1 MLHSIVQLPINLVL
15 QNPLILL
22 ITFWPKFYWSL
33 FRPSL
38 DRHRRSIWQ
47 IITEPVPD
55 FGTKTKNIQNRIV
68 CLKERYYCHSYYQI
82 KGAYAHLNESSAKD
96 LDEAVHAA
104 KAIIYYDDPLRM
116 AIPYEFLLKRL
127 PKPPDGITK
136 GLLSLSLII
145 SIYSW
150 IVAKGLTRLWYQL
163 VTAHLFKKDTHNI
176 FVRFG
181 RKRRHKSR
189 QLPTLHIKMFTTHA
203 NPDENAFSWDTDGI
217 PFVIDNSA
225 TGIICNVRKLF
236 VGPLQPTR
244 VTLETAEGLTTKTK
258 YVGTMRLVLTDDAR
272 KHHTYNVP
280 DCVYDPDS
288 PINILGVPFVGK
300 FFGDQSSDM
309 YELDGTTVCSGST
322 KSHFIWDHG
331 KHERHFMH
339 GLSELPELYLYVG
352 TGYFNAFTT
361 RIRKVFN
368 DKVHYAFS
376 SAFSLEPQLQTG
388 DPTNLEAMLG
398 PEGEQDKNENPIY
411 QWYCPE
417 TCDSITPS
425 QESDNTDTNPKL
437 NSKQFD
443 FKLGMDLV
451 YRDGKGNNATV
462 VYEGA
467 SSDTLTH
474 TVRLEN
480 GTRIDVHDSNLQ
492 LLDQPDFS
500 NIPTTP
506 LDYRNEVGHGLSLEE
521 AQALA
526 RPRTLSPLQ
535 QELMSWHHRLY
546 HLPFRTIFRLADL
559 GILPK
564 RFLECRNKQ
573 PLCIACQFG
582 QAHRRPWR
590 TKGKKSGS
598 IRKKEQVA
606 PGDGVSIDQIISAQ
620 PGLIPQMAGFLTS
633 QRLWGCTTFVD
644 HVSDYVYVHLM
655 RDITLDETLLAKS
668 AWEKVMAQAGH
679 MVKHYHA
686 DNGRFAD
693 NGFIDSIN
701 DSDQKI
707 TFCGVGAHHQ
717 NGIVENKNKIL
728 TQGARTLLLHGM
740 RMWPQMVDEMFWPFA
755 MKAVAERLNTLQID
769 TLGRTPESILHGI
782 DVEDIPVKSFH
793 TLFCPVYVLDARLQ
807 NAGGAGPPK
816 WEPRSRIG
824 VYLGHSPFHA
834 GSVALVWNPT
844 TGRVSPQFHVVFDD
858 DFSTVPYMEAGTIP
872 PNWKELVQYS
882 SERATAE
889 DVALADTWLNSSSQN
904 VDGKDRMN
912 DPFAIVTDHHNRRKT
927 ETTVTTPPK
936 PNQTTASEGDS
947 SSPSQTEHSSEPAA
961 NSFATS
967 GRKPSSAQHGSDR
980 TGAITDT
987 FGDSNPAIDTRSHDY
1002 QKESLM
1008 MPHKQ
1013 NPYENG
1019 LRRSQRLQEK
1029 RQAETTRKRKAHVTF
1044 GTAATTKVA
1053 FGLFSL
1059 FAMTSNLTMPKHRVN
1074 KDTTFT
1080 QHCMNRF
1087 HEVNELYD
1095 GTMNEVHQLM
1105 YSTDISSNE
1114 CFTFTQAMKQDDKLS
1129 FVEAMEKEINDHE
1142 SRSHWAVVHRDTLP
1156 TKARPIKAIWSF
1168 KRKRAPDGSLLKHK
1182 ARMCAHGGMQQWGDS
1197 YWETYSPVV
1206 NMLTVRLILAIAK
1219 IHKLDS
1225 KAIDFVLAFP
1235 QADLEEDIW
1244 MDLPAGFQ
1252 VDGQTEGDSDRHYL
1266 LKLKANLY
1274 GLKQASYNWYE
1285 KLKQAFIDRDFKPS
1299 DIDPCLYIGNNMI
1312 VLTYVDD
1319 CIIIGPAIKEIDAF
1333 VTSMK
1338 EGNENFVLTDEGDI
1352 DKFLGI
1358 EITQLDKNR
1367 FKISQPYLIDRIVSL
1382 LNLNQDDLG
1391 YQTNPKATPVG
1402 KPVLNKDLAGKP
1414 RKEDWNY
1421 RTAVGMLTYLQGNSR
1436 PEISMSVHQ
1445 TARFCNDPKLS
1456 HEKAIKR
1463 LGRYLMHTRKEG
1475 IVYNPD
1481 ISKGLECYVD
1491 ADFAGGYS
1499 PETADDAANLLS
1511 RTGMVIMYAN
1521 CPIYWRSSLQTEIAL
1536 STAEAEYIALSSA
1549 LRVVLPLMTMMEE
1562 IDSVFPL
1569 HIDKPSFVCKVHEDN
1584 QSCIKMAT
1592 GNKFS
1597 PRTKHIAL
1605 KYHHFKSHVKSGRV
1619 DINYCPT
1626 DLQLAD
1632 ILTKPLPNESFYTLR
1647 YMLCG
1652 WGHKSQQRTY

>member
-1 MLHSIVQLPINLVL
+1 MP
-15 QNPLILL
+15 
-22 ITFWPKFYWSL
+22 T
-33 FRPSL
+33 RM
-38 DRHRRSIWQ
+38 
-47 IITEPVPD
+47 
-55 FGTKTKNIQNRIV
+55 V
-68 CLKERYYCHSYYQI
+68 CLRDRYYCHSYYQVQ
-82 KGAYAHLNESSAKD
+82 GAFAHLHQNPDKD
-96 LDEAVHAA
+96 LNEAVDAA
-104 KAIIYYDDPLRM
+104 TRVVYFDDPLRLTV
-116 AIPYEFLLKRL
+116 PYNYFLERLKE
-127 PKPPDGITK
+127 PPDGILK
-136 GLLSLSLII
+136 SAFALGLIVFAFSLPITI
-145 SIYSW
+145 
-150 IVAKGLTRLWYQL
+150 GLMRLWSNIL
-163 VTAHLFKKDTHNI
+163 SARMLRADNRNI
-176 FVRFG
+176 FVSHG
-181 RKRRHKSR
+181 RRRRRKTRPLKR
-189 QLPTLHIKMFTTHA
+189 LHIRLFAAKA
-203 NPDENAFSWDTDGI
+203 NTSDRNAISWDTDGI
-217 PFVIDNSA
+217 AFVIDNSA

-236 VGPLQPTR
+236 PGPLVPTR

-258 YVGTMRLVLTDDAR
+258 LVGTMRLVLTDDANVN
-272 KHHTYNVP
+272 HTYEVP
-280 DCVYDPDS
+280 GCVFDPES
-288 PINILGVPFVGK
+288 PINIIGVPTLGK
-300 FFGDQSSDM
+300 FFGDQSDALHEM
-309 YELDGTTVCSGST
+309 DGTTVCSGST

-339 GLSELPELYLYVG
+339 GESQLPELYLYVG
-352 TGYFNAFTT
+352 TGYFEAFTT
-361 RIRKVFN
+361 RIRKYFG
-368 DKVHYAFS
+368 DKVHYAYS
-376 SAFSLEPQLQTG
+376 SAYSLEPELQPG
-388 DPTNLEAMLG
+388 DPSNMKDMLD
-398 PEGEQDKNENPIY
+398 PERAFKDENPIH
-411 QWYCPE
+411 QWYSPE
-417 TCDSITPS
+417 T
-425 QESDNTDTNPKL
+425 NDTAICSKAPPDPDDIP
-437 NSKQFD
+437 NSSQFD

-451 YRDGKGNNATV
+451 YRDGKGNNVTA

-467 SSDTLTH
+467 STDGLTH

-480 GTRIDVHDSNLQ
+480 GKKIDVHDSNLQ
-492 LLDQPDFS
+492 LLNQPDFA
-500 NIPTTP
+500 NIPKTP
-506 LDYRNEVGHGLSLEE
+506 LDYRNEVGNGISMQE

-546 HLPFRTIFRLADL
+546 HLPFRIMFRLADI

-573 PLCIACQFG
+573 PICIACQFG

-590 TKGKKSGS
+590 TKGKKGGS
-598 IRKKEQVA
+598 IRTKAQTD
-606 PGDGVSIDQIISAQ
+606 PGDGVSVDQIISAQ
-620 PGLIPQMAGFLTS
+620 PGLIPQMSGFLTS

-655 RDITLDETLLAKS
+655 RDMTLDETLLAKQ
-668 AWEKVMAQAGH
+668 AWEKVIAQAGRT
-679 MVKHYHA
+679 VKHYHA

-693 NGFIDSIN
+693 NGFIDSVN
-701 DSDQKI
+701 ASNQTI

-807 NAGGAGPPK
+807 SAGGAGPPK
-816 WEPRSRIG
+816 WEPRARIG
-824 VYLGHSPFHA
+824 VYMGHSPFHA

-858 DFSTVPYMEAGTIP
+858 DFSTVSYMEAGTIP
-872 PNWKELVQYS
+872 PNWEELVQYS

-889 DVALADTWLNSSSQN
+889 DVEMADTWLSSSSQN
-904 VDGKDRMN
+904 VEEKDRLN
-912 DPFAIVTDHHNRRKT
+912 DPFAIVTDHHKRQKT
-927 ETTVTTPPK
+927 DATGTKPPK
-936 PNQTTASEGDS
+936 PTQTSASEGEKFYN
-947 SSPSQTEHSSEPAA
+947 SQMNHSSEPAA
-961 NSFATS
+961 NSFA
-967 GRKPSSAQHGSDR
+967 SSSSIDR
-980 TGAITDT
+980 AGVHIDI
-987 FGDSNPAIDTRSHDY
+987 FGDSNPAIDSKSHDY
-1002 QKESLM
+1002 QKESLK
-1008 MPHKQ
+1008 MPQRQ
-1013 NPYENG
+1013 NPRENG
-1019 LRRSQRLQEK
+1019 LRRSPRLIEK
-1029 RQAETTRKRKAHVTF
+1029 RGRESAMKKKAHVTF
-1044 GTAATTKVA
+1044 GTAAATKVV
-1053 FGLFSL
+1053 FGLYSM
-1059 FAMTSNLTMPKHRVN
+1059 FAMASNLTMPHHPIN
-1074 KDTTFT
+1074 KDATFT
-1080 QHCMNRF
+1080 ERCMNRF

-1095 GTMNEVHQLM
+1095 GTMNEIHNMM
-1105 YSTDISSNE
+1105 YHTDISSNE
-1114 CFTFTQAMKQDDKLS
+1114 CFTFKQAMKQDDKLS

-1142 SRSHWAVVHRDTLP
+1142 QRGHWEIVHRDTLP
-1156 TKARPIKAIWSF
+1156 TKAKPIKAIWSF

-1206 NMLTVRLILAIAK
+1206 NMLSVRLILAIAK
-1219 IHKLDS
+1219 LHNLDS

-1244 MDLPAGFQ
+1244 MDLPIGFQ
-1252 VDGQTEGDSDRHYL
+1252 VTTQTEEDSDRFYL

-1285 KLKQAFIDRDFKPS
+1285 KLKQALVDRNFTPS
-1299 DIDPCLYIGNNMI
+1299 DIDPCLYIGNGMI

-1319 CIIIGPAIKEIDAF
+1319 CIIIGPSIKDIDTF
-1333 VTSMK
+1333 VTSMM
-1338 EGNENFVLTDEGDI
+1338 EGTENFVLTDEGDI

-1358 EITQLDKNR
+1358 EITQLSGNR
-1367 FKISQPYLIDRIVSL
+1367 FKISQPYLIDRIVAL

-1391 YQTNPKATPVG
+1391 FNTNPKTTPVG
-1402 KPVLNKDLAGKP
+1402 KPVLNKDLDGKP

-1463 LGRYLMHTRKEG
+1463 LGRYLLHTKNEG
-1475 IVYNPD
+1475 IVYSPD
-1481 ISKGLECYVD
+1481 TSKGLECYVD

-1499 PETADDAANLLS
+1499 PETGHDAENLLS

-1549 LRVVLPLMTMMEE
+1549 LRQVLPLMTMMEE
-1562 IDSVFPL
+1562 INKVIPL
-1569 HIDKPSFVCKVHEDN
+1569 HIDKPNFVCKVHEDN

-1592 GNKFS
+1592 GTKFS

-1605 KYHHFKSHVKSGRV
+1605 KYHHFRSNVKNGRI
-1619 DINYCPT
+1619 DISYCPT

-1652 WGHKSQQRTY
+1652 WGHTSKEKV

>member
-1 MLHSIVQLPINLVL
+1 MIL
-15 QNPLILL
+15 QNPLFRLC
-22 ITFWPKFYWSL
+22 TFWPKFYWSL
-33 FRPSL
+33 FRPSS
-38 DRHRRSIWQ
+38 DRRRRSIWT
-47 IITEPVPD
+47 IIWNPVPD
-55 FGTKTKNIQNRIV
+55 FGPKTNNIPHRIV
-68 CLKERYYCHSYYQI
+68 CLRDRYYCHSFYQVQ
-82 KGAYAHLNESSAKD
+82 GAFAHLNQSPEKD

-104 KAIIYYDDPLRM
+104 TAFVFYDDPLRL
-116 AIPYEFLLKRL
+116 AVPYEYLFKRL
-127 PKPPDGITK
+127 PEPPDGMLKSILSLGLIFLIYFLIVFK
-136 GLLSLSLII
+136 GLI
-145 SIYSW
+145 
-150 IVAKGLTRLWYQL
+150 RLWYQL
-163 VTAHLFKKDTHNI
+163 LTAYLFKIDSRNI
-176 FVRFG
+176 FVRYG
-181 RKRRHKSR
+181 RKCRRKRPSM
-189 QLPTLHIKMFTTHA
+189 PTLHIKMFTTKA
-203 NPDENAFSWDTDGI
+203 NQSDENAFSWDTDGI

-225 TGIICNVRKLF
+225 TGIISNVRKLF
-236 VGPLQPTR
+236 VGPLTPTR
-244 VTLETAEGLTTKTK
+244 VTLETAEGTTTKTK
-258 YVGTMRLVLTDDAR
+258 FVGTLRLVLTDDAR
-272 KHHTYNVP
+272 KHHTYDVP
-280 DCVYDPDS
+280 DCVFDPDT
-288 PINILGVPFVGK
+288 PINILGVPFLGK
-300 FFGDQSSDM
+300 HFGDGSSDM
-309 YELDGTTVCSGST
+309 YEMDGTTVCSGST
-322 KSHFIWDHG
+322 KSHLIWDHG
-331 KHERHFMH
+331 KYERHFMH
-339 GLSELPELYLYVG
+339 GSSELPELYLYVG
-352 TGYFNAFTT
+352 TGYFKAFTT
-361 RIRKVFN
+361 RINKYFG

-376 SAFSLEPQLQTG
+376 SAFTLDPNSQIG
-388 DPTNLEAMLG
+388 DPANPETMLG
-398 PEGEQDKNENPIY
+398 PEGDIEDENPIH

-417 TCDSITPS
+417 TCDTVASSKASNDTDARP
-425 QESDNTDTNPKL
+425 ES
-437 NSKQFD
+437 NSSQFD

-451 YRDGKGNNATV
+451 YRDGKGNNVTA

-467 SSDTLTH
+467 SADGLTH

-480 GTRIDVHDSNLQ
+480 GTRVDVHDSNLQ
-492 LLDQPDFS
+492 LIDQPDFA
-500 NIPTTP
+500 NIPRTP
-506 LDYRNEVGHGLSLEE
+506 LDYRNEVGKGLTLQE
-521 AQALA
+521 AQSLA

-546 HLPFRTIFRLADL
+546 HLPFRIIFRLADI

-590 TKGKKSGS
+590 TKGKKGGS
-598 IRKKEQVA
+598 IRKKEQTA

-620 PGLIPQMAGFLTS
+620 PGLIPQMSGFLTS

-655 RDITLDETLLAKS
+655 RDMTLDETLLAKA
-668 AWEKVMAQAGH
+668 AWEKVMAQAGRT
-679 MVKHYHA
+679 VKHYHA

-693 NGFIDSIN
+693 NGFIDSVN

-782 DVEDIPVKSFH
+782 DVEDLPVKSFH

-807 NAGGAGPPK
+807 SAGGAGPPK

-858 DFSTVPYMEAGTIP
+858 DFSTVTYMEAGTIP
-872 PNWKELVQYS
+872 PNWEELVKYS
-882 SERATAE
+882 SERATPE

-904 VDGKDRMN
+904 VDGKDRLN
-912 DPFAIVTDHHNRRKT
+912 DPFAIVTDHHRRRKT
-927 ETTVTTPPK
+927 DTTGTTPPK
-936 PNQTTASEGDS
+936 PNHTSASEGES
-947 SSPSQTEHSSEPAA
+947 SSPSQTEHPSEPAA

-967 GRKPSSAQHGSDR
+967 GRTPSNARNGSDR

-987 FGDSNPAIDTRSHDY
+987 FGDSNPAIDPKSHDY
-1002 QKESLM
+1002 QKESLK
-1008 MPHKQ
+1008 MPQRQ
-1013 NPYENG
+1013 NPHENG
-1019 LRRSQRLQEK
+1019 LRRSPRLQEK
-1029 RQAETTRKRKAHVTF
+1029 RKVEEAKKRKAHVTF
-1044 GTAATTKVA
+1044 GTAATTKVV

-1059 FAMTSNLTMPKHRVN
+1059 FAMASNLTMPKHRIN
-1074 KDTTFT
+1074 KDATFT
-1080 QHCMNRF
+1080 EHCMNRF

-1095 GTMNEVHQLM
+1095 GTMNEVHHMM

-1114 CFTFTQAMKQDDKLS
+1114 CFTFKQAMKQDDKLS

-1142 SRSHWAVVHRDTLP
+1142 SRDHWYIVHRDTLP
-1156 TKARPIKAIWSF
+1156 QNKKPIKAIWSF

-1219 IHKLDS
+1219 IHNLDS

-1244 MDLPAGFQ
+1244 MDLPIGFQ
-1252 VDGQTEGDSDRHYL
+1252 VDGQTEADSDRYYV
-1266 LKLKANLY
+1266 LKLRANLY

-1285 KLKQAFIDRDFKPS
+1285 KLKQALVDRSFKPS
-1299 DIDPCLYIGNNMI
+1299 DIDPCLYIGNGMI
-1312 VLTYVDD
+1312 ILTYVDD
-1319 CIIIGPAIKEIDAF
+1319 CIIVGPSMKDIDSF

-1338 EGNENFVLTDEGDI
+1338 EGTENFILTDEGDI

-1358 EITQLDKNR
+1358 EISQLDKNR

-1382 LNLNQDDLG
+1382 LNLNQDELG
-1391 YQTNPKATPVG
+1391 FQTNPKATPVG
-1402 KPVLNKDLAGKP
+1402 KPVLNKDLEGKP
-1414 RKEDWNY
+1414 RKEEWNY

-1463 LGRYLMHTRKEG
+1463 LGRYLMHTKNEG

-1499 PETADDAANLLS
+1499 PETGHDADNLLS

-1549 LRVVLPLMTMMEE
+1549 LRQVLPLMTMMEE

-1569 HIDKPSFVCKVHEDN
+1569 HIDKPNFVCKVHEDN

-1592 GNKFS
+1592 GTKFS

-1605 KYHHFKSHVKSGRV
+1605 KYHHFRSHCKSGRV
-1619 DINYCPT
+1619 DITYCPT
-1626 DLQLAD
+1626 DQQLAD
-1632 ILTKPLPNESFYTLR
+1632 ILTKPLPSESFYTLR

-1652 WGHKSQQRTY
+1652 WGHKSQRT

>member
-1 MLHSIVQLPINLVL
+1 M
-15 QNPLILL
+15 
-22 ITFWPKFYWSL
+22 
-33 FRPSL
+33 
-38 DRHRRSIWQ
+38 
-47 IITEPVPD
+47 
-55 FGTKTKNIQNRIV
+55 V
-68 CLKERYYCHSYYQI
+68 CLRDRYYCHSFYQVQ
-82 KGAYAHLNESSAKD
+82 GAYTHLHQSSEKD
-96 LDEAVHAA
+96 LDEAIQTAT
-104 KAIIYYDDPLRM
+104 AIIYYDDPLSL
-116 AIPYEFLLKRL
+116 AIPYEYLLKWL
-127 PKPPDGITK
+127 PEPPDGITK
-136 GLLSLSLII
+136 SLLSLTIII
-145 SIYSW
+145 SIYSM
-150 IVAKGLTRLWYQL
+150 IVIKGLICLWYQL
-163 VTAHLFKKDTHNI
+163 ISARLFKIDTRNI
-176 FVRFG
+176 FVSHG
-181 RKRRHKSR
+181 RRRRRKSR
-189 QLPTLHIKMFTTHA
+189 LIPTLHIKMFTTHT

-236 VGPLQPTR
+236 VGPLTPTR
-244 VTLETAEGLTTKTK
+244 VTLETAEGQTTKTK
-258 YVGTMRLVLTDDAR
+258 YVGTLRLVLTDDAH
-272 KHHTYNVP
+272 KHHSYDVTG
-280 DCVYDPDS
+280 CVFDPDS
-288 PINILGVPFVGK
+288 PINILGVPFLGK
-300 FFGDQSSDM
+300 HFGDQSSDFDEM
-309 YELDGTTVCSGST
+309 DGTTVCSGST
-322 KSHFIWDHG
+322 KSCFIWDHS

-361 RIRKVFN
+361 RINKFVG
-368 DKVHYAFS
+368 DKIHYAFS
-376 SAFSLEPQLQTG
+376 SAFSLDPNPQIG
-388 DPTNLEAMLG
+388 DPTNLEAMIG
-398 PEGEQDKNENPIY
+398 PEGDKANPISD
-411 QWYCPE
+411 WYCPKK
-417 TCDSITPS
+417 CDSVTTSIPS
-425 QESDNTDTNPKL
+425 GDTDNNPTSTSKL
-437 NSKQFD
+437 FD
-443 FKLGMDLV
+443 FVLGMDLV
-451 YRDGKGNNATV
+451 YRDGKGNNVTA

-467 SSDTLTH
+467 SADNLTH
-474 TVRLEN
+474 TVRLQD
-480 GTRIDVHDSNLQ
+480 GTKLDVHDSNLQ

-500 NIPTTP
+500 NIPKTP

-521 AQALA
+521 AQTLA
-526 RPRTLSPLQ
+526 RQRPLSPLQ

-564 RFLECRNKQ
+564 RFLECRNKK

-598 IRKKEQVA
+598 IRTKEQVA

-655 RDITLDETLLAKS
+655 RDMTLDETLLAKS
-668 AWEKVMAQAGH
+668 AWEKVMAQAGRT
-679 MVKHYHA
+679 VRHYHA

-755 MKAVAERLNTLQID
+755 LKAVAERLNTLQID
-769 TLGRTPESILHGI
+769 SLGRTPESILHGI
-782 DVEDIPVKSFH
+782 DIEDIPVKSFH
-793 TLFCPVYVLDARLQ
+793 TLFCPIYVLDARLQ

-824 VYLGHSPFHA
+824 IYLGHSPFHA

-858 DFSTVPYMEAGTIP
+858 DFSTVSYMEAGTIP

-882 SERATAE
+882 SERATDE

-904 VDGKDRMN
+904 VDAKDRLN
-912 DPFAIVTDHHNRRKT
+912 DPFAIVTDHHKRRKT
-927 ETTVTTPPK
+927 ATTETTPPK
-936 PNQTTASEGDS
+936 PNLTSASEGDS
-947 SSPSQTEHSSEPAA
+947 SSPSQTEHSSETAV

-967 GRKPSSAQHGSDR
+967 GRKPSNAQNGRER
-980 TGAITDT
+980 TGVFTDT
-987 FGDSNPAIDTRSHDY
+987 FGDSNPTIDSGSHDY
-1002 QKESLM
+1002 QNESLK
-1008 MPHKQ
+1008 MPQRQ
-1013 NPYENG
+1013 NPHENG
-1019 LRRSQRLQEK
+1019 LRRSPRLQEK
-1029 RQAETTRKRKAHVTF
+1029 RKTDEMRRKKAHVTF
-1044 GTAATTKVA
+1044 GTAATSKVT
-1053 FGLFSL
+1053 FVLFSL
-1059 FAMTSNLTMPKHRVN
+1059 VAMTSNLTMPQHRIN
-1074 KDTTFT
+1074 KDATFT
-1080 QHCMNRF
+1080 QHCINRF

-1114 CFTFTQAMKQDDKLS
+1114 CFTFKQAMKQDDRLS
-1129 FVEAMEKEINDHE
+1129 FVTAMEKEINDHE
-1142 SRSHWAVVHRDTLP
+1142 ERNHWHVVHRDTLP
-1156 TKARPIKAIWSF
+1156 AKAKPIMAIWSF

-1219 IHKLDS
+1219 IHNLDS

-1244 MDLPAGFQ
+1244 MDLPIGFQ
-1252 VDGQTEGDSDRHYL
+1252 VDGQTEQDSDRYYL

-1285 KLKQAFIDRDFKPS
+1285 KLKQSLVDRDFKPS

-1312 VLTYVDD
+1312 ILTYVDD

-1338 EGNENFVLTDEGDI
+1338 EGNENFVLTDKGDI

-1382 LNLNQDDLG
+1382 LNLNPDDLG
-1391 YQTNPKATPVG
+1391 HQTNAKATPVG

-1499 PETADDAANLLS
+1499 PETADDADNLLS

-1562 IDSVFPL
+1562 INAIFPL
-1569 HIDKPSFVCKVHEDN
+1569 YINKPNFVCKVHEDN

-1592 GNKFS
+1592 GVKFT

-1619 DINYCPT
+1619 DISYCPT

-1632 ILTKPLPNESFYTLR
+1632 ILTKPLPSESFYTLR

-1652 WGHKSQQRTY
+1652 WGHKSHQRT